1 MEAEVERNTY
11 FVPNHIYK
19 TFILGF
25 LGKEDEAQHAKSVME
40 NMNPDYK
47 ASATY
52 VFYTDKHLNEIML
65 EGAQKA
71 GLDID
76 SD

>member
-1 MEAEVERNTY
+1 
-11 FVPNHIYK
+11 
-19 TFILGF
+19 
-25 LGKEDEAQHAKSVME
+25 ME